1 MRLILASGSPRR
13 VRLLHQL
20 GLEFEVEPSE
30 VDETRLPDE
39 PPAAHVERLA
49 RHKAAV
55 SLAPNAVVVAADTVV
70 VHGGKVL
77 GKPAHP
83 EEARSMLRRLQADT
97 HEVFTGLAVSAR
109 DGSSPVTHSE
119 VDVTTV
125 AMLPMTEEE
134 IDAYVSSGEPM
145 DKAGAYALQGIGGV
159 FVEAVHGS
167 PYTVIGLPV
176 HLLPRLLARVG
187 AGLEDFRSPSPGRMV
202 N

>member
-1 MRLILASGSPRR
+1 MRLVLASGSLRR
-13 VRLLHQL
+13 ARLLDQL

-39 PPAAHVERLA
+39 TAAAHVERLA
-49 RHKAAV
+49 REKSLA
-55 SLAPNAVVVAADTVV
+55 SLAPDTVVVAADTLI
-70 VHGGKVL
+70 VHEGSML

-83 EEARSMLRRLQADT
+83 EEARSMLRRLQGDT
-97 HEVFTGLAVSAR
+97 HQVFTGLAVSAF
-109 DGSSPVTHSE
+109 DGSGPVTHSD
-119 VDVTTV
+119 VDVTGV
-125 AMLPMTEEE
+125 AMVPMTEEE
-134 IDAYVSSGEPM
+134 IDGYVSSGEPL
-145 DKAGAYALQGIGGV
+145 DKAGAYALQGMGGA

-187 AGLEDFRSPSPGRMV
+187 SGLEDFRSPSRGRMV

>member
-13 VRLLHQL
+13 SRLLDQL
-20 GLEFEVEPSE
+20 GLVFEVEPSE

-39 PPAAHVERLA
+39 TPAARVERLA
-49 RHKAAV
+49 RQKAVAF
-55 SLAPNAVVVAADTVV
+55 LAPDAAVVAADTVV
-70 VHGGKVL
+70 VHEGKML
-77 GKPAHP
+77 GKPAHR

-97 HEVFTGLAVSAR
+97 HEVFTGLAVSAM
-109 DGSSPVTHSE
+109 DGSSQVTHSD

-145 DKAGAYALQGIGGV
+145 DKAGAYALQGMGGV

-167 PYTVIGLPV
+167 PYTVIGLPL

-187 AGLEDFRSPSPGRMV
+187 AGLDDFRSPSSGRMV